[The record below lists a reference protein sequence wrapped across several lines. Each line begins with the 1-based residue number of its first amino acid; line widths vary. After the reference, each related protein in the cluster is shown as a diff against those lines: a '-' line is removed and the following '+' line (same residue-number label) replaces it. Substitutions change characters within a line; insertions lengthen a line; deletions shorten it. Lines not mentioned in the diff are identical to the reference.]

1 MCETFVASKPKPGI
15 THVRPFIYVSAEDI
29 NRPLISVRYIET
41 KRDAEKRIEEI
52 LRSHP
57 QYKGIYVRPSLIYH
71 PHTRPMASIPATIFD
86 FSARIHDAMP
96 SYIPMPS
103 SVLRWLGTTVCPY
116 ATDKTPSALTSMA
129 NLLSTPPIHL
139 DHLGEA
145 ICLSLD
151 PTKGIRGVLGVR
163 DMRELIGLS
172 ASQSGPDTS
181 TTST

>member
-1 MCETFVASKPKPGI
+1 MT
-15 THVRPFIYVSAEDI
+15 
-29 NRPLISVRYIET
+29 
-41 KRDAEKRIEEI
+41 
-52 LRSHP
+52 
-57 QYKGIYVRPSLIYH
+57 SL
-71 PHTRPMASIPATIFD
+71 PATMFD
-86 FSARIHDAMP
+86 LSARIHDAMP

-103 SVLRWLGTTVCPY
+103 PVLRWLGTSVCPY

-129 NLLSTPPIHL
+129 NLLSTPPIHA

-151 PTKGIRGVLGVR
+151 PTKDIRGVLGVR

-172 ASQSGPDTS
+172 QGGAETS

>member
-1 MCETFVASKPKPGI
+1 
-15 THVRPFIYVSAEDI
+15 
-29 NRPLISVRYIET
+29 
-41 KRDAEKRIEEI
+41 
-52 LRSHP
+52 
-57 QYKGIYVRPSLIYH
+57 
-71 PHTRPMASIPATIFD
+71 
-86 FSARIHDAMP
+86 
-96 SYIPMPS
+96 
-103 SVLRWLGTTVCPY
+103 
-116 ATDKTPSALTSMA
+116 MA